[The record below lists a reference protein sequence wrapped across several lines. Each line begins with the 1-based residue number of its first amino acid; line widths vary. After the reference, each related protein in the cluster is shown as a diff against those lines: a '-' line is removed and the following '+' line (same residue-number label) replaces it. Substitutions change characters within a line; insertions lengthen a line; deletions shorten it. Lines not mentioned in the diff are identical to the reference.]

1 MAAISDR
8 HIIKEKIL
16 DNVAK
21 AVKSIQGKYVTADP
35 ENPIFLGNEDE
46 SCQRLC
52 DNLDRVFL
60 HGLKHIQRGYWKVVS
75 EFTNKQTLK
84 DLKHLQHVTTDM
96 GRGRSWLFMA
106 LNDCLLESYIRCY
119 EENIKTVRKYY
130 VKEALLLDQQS
141 VTVLLTLTAGLEYV
155 VFQLEYDLPYLD
167 MGVSARPRSIS
178 QVSSSVDDDRVS
190 LCSMDSIASIR
201 PQAAHSSGDTWSV
214 SDTSDTSIDPNPN
227 SLRSENHVENKAD
240 RLDSV
245 VVDEIENNEDDT
257 GIEVIR
263 LKGHGK
269 HGKKR
274 KSKKNVRRVSTNSPI
289 LREPLNE
296 DEEDS
301 IEVRPM
307 IESEEIPQP
316 KVKVEEEDKEPG
328 YVSKFK
334 EEDKLKDIL
343 SSIGDHDL
351 SHKTNDSEESID
363 DNVENNIQEHSKDES
378 SLMCENNKT
387 PEVDVYKS
395 QSPVEYDFSE
405 VDEDSEIFKNVDT
418 ESVPD
423 NKTLHTQQL
432 GDEIDGNKSPNGNVQ
447 YGSSLSKSHD
457 DSACDIKQ
465 TFKHAHDVQKKGS
478 TEKFQEEADSSAQ
491 GCEETDNDSRD
502 NNSEVTKSASEDLS
516 IYSSS
521 FSAQENSSSASQ
533 MQDRVDHIINQSDVP
548 LQPHMFEEEPE
559 ELALSGEE
567 GSQLHPGEVML
578 ENNTRLELMLNVFD
592 NSEEQ
597 FIRMYVSRLGHT
609 DGDDHPVFILL
620 TDHSIYFLNQNQTD
634 LKFIKDSSVPY
645 SSIDYISLTISDQ
658 VIHIVCKNRRNQYWL
673 TTGSQLV
680 TRSIVDCLQEQMK
693 NHQDSQPMVLSDAKT
708 QMIAL
713 RKHIAKESHCESSD
727 VVIACYSLVHWGS
740 DLESKRDK
748 VDTAFREGHLLYRVM
763 EASGGLSGLSSQIL
777 STVGDPMSL
786 IYGQNQSW
794 KSAFVILRDGMLCM
808 YAEKNGKPTM
818 FVHMGDDCV
827 GCRRASKSDRDHCI
841 EVIKQDGSSWQLA
854 LANETEANDWLQKLC
869 QAVAEGIQKKEASKP
884 SCLPCCAILTSTKL
898 FMFHEDLQISFFRT
912 LGSANIADVIC
923 VLVDPAI
930 NTYCILEFESHDG
943 GLSQDKWVFYFNDEA
958 EKERFLK
965 ALSEIWIKFFQI
977 EEMPVFEIEDFSVQR
992 TCRLTATQLENSM
1005 KVRGQ
1010 KH

>member
-1 MAAISDR
+1 M
-8 HIIKEKIL
+8 
-16 DNVAK
+16 
-21 AVKSIQGKYVTADP
+21 
-35 ENPIFLGNEDE
+35 
-46 SCQRLC
+46 
-52 DNLDRVFL
+52 
-60 HGLKHIQRGYWKVVS
+60 
-75 EFTNKQTLK
+75 
-84 DLKHLQHVTTDM
+84 
-96 GRGRSWLFMA
+96 
-106 LNDCLLESYIRCY
+106 
-119 EENIKTVRKYY
+119 
-130 VKEALLLDQQS
+130 
-141 VTVLLTLTAGLEYV
+141 
-155 VFQLEYDLPYLD
+155 
-167 MGVSARPRSIS
+167 
-178 QVSSSVDDDRVS
+178 
-190 LCSMDSIASIR
+190 
-201 PQAAHSSGDTWSV
+201 
-214 SDTSDTSIDPNPN
+214 
-227 SLRSENHVENKAD
+227 ENKAD

-316 KVKVEEEDKEPG
+316 KVKVEEEDKEPV

-363 DNVENNIQEHSKDES
+363 DNVENNMQEHSKDES

-465 TFKHAHDVQKKGS
+465 TFQYAQDVQKKGS
-478 TEKFQEEADSSAQ
+478 TGKFQEEADSSAQ

-502 NNSEVTKSASEDLS
+502 NSSEVTKSASEDLS

-567 GSQLHPGEVML
+567 GSQLHPGEVM
-578 ENNTRLELMLNVFD
+578 
-592 NSEEQ
+592 
-597 FIRMYVSRLGHT
+597 
-609 DGDDHPVFILL
+609 
-620 TDHSIYFLNQNQTD
+620 
-634 LKFIKDSSVPY
+634 
-645 SSIDYISLTISDQ
+645 
-658 VIHIVCKNRRNQYWL
+658 
-673 TTGSQLV
+673 
-680 TRSIVDCLQEQMK
+680 
-693 NHQDSQPMVLSDAKT
+693 
-708 QMIAL
+708 
-713 RKHIAKESHCESSD
+713 
-727 VVIACYSLVHWGS
+727 
-740 DLESKRDK
+740 
-748 VDTAFREGHLLYRVM
+748 
-763 EASGGLSGLSSQIL
+763 
-777 STVGDPMSL
+777 
-786 IYGQNQSW
+786 
-794 KSAFVILRDGMLCM
+794 
-808 YAEKNGKPTM
+808 
-818 FVHMGDDCV
+818 
-827 GCRRASKSDRDHCI
+827 
-841 EVIKQDGSSWQLA
+841 
-854 LANETEANDWLQKLC
+854 
-869 QAVAEGIQKKEASKP
+869 
-884 SCLPCCAILTSTKL
+884 
-898 FMFHEDLQISFFRT
+898 
-912 LGSANIADVIC
+912 
-923 VLVDPAI
+923 
-930 NTYCILEFESHDG
+930 
-943 GLSQDKWVFYFNDEA
+943 
-958 EKERFLK
+958 
-965 ALSEIWIKFFQI
+965 
-977 EEMPVFEIEDFSVQR
+977 
-992 TCRLTATQLENSM
+992 
-1005 KVRGQ
+1005 
-1010 KH
+1010 

>member
-8 HIIKEKIL
+8 HIIKERIL

-21 AVKSIQGKYVTADP
+21 AVKSIQGKCVTADP
-35 ENPIFLGNEDE
+35 ENPVYLGNEDE
-46 SCQRLC
+46 SCQKLC

-75 EFTNKQTLK
+75 EFTDKQTLK
-84 DLKHLQHVTTDM
+84 DLKHLQHVTTDL

-155 VFQLEYDLPYLD
+155 VFQLEYDLPYID
-167 MGVSARPRSIS
+167 MGVSPRPRSIS
-178 QVSSSVDDDRVS
+178 QISSSVDDDRVS
-190 LCSMDSIASIR
+190 LCSMDSVASIR
-201 PQAAHSSGDTWSV
+201 PLGVHSSGDTLSV
-214 SDTSDTSIDPNPN
+214 SDTSETSIDPNPN
-227 SLRSENHVENKAD
+227 SLKGENHVENKAD

-245 VVDEIENNEDDT
+245 VVEEIENHNKDT

-269 HGKKR
+269 KKR
-274 KSKKNVRRVSTNSPI
+274 KAKKSVRRTINNSPI
-289 LREPLNE
+289 LNEPLNE
-296 DEEDS
+296 GEEDS
-301 IEVRPM
+301 IETVHKV
-307 IESEEIPQP
+307 ESVENPLS
-316 KVKVEEEDKEPG
+316 KGKVEEKDKEPG
-328 YVSKFK
+328 YVSEFK

-343 SSIGDHDL
+343 SSIGDRDL
-351 SHKTNDSEESID
+351 SLKTSHSEESLEAKM
-363 DNVENNIQEHSKDES
+363 NNAENDTEDHTKDES
-378 SLMCENNKT
+378 SVTCENNET

-395 QSPVEYDFSE
+395 PSPVEYDFSE
-405 VDEDSEIFKNVDT
+405 VDEDGEILKNDDKK
-418 ESVPD
+418 SVPE
-423 NKTLHTQQL
+423 NKTLHTNQFC
-432 GDEIDGNKSPNGNVQ
+432 DEMDGNTSSLNGNVQ
-447 YGSSLSKSHD
+447 YSFPLSKSSD
-457 DSACDIKQ
+457 NSDCDIKQ
-465 TFKHAHDVQKKGS
+465 TFENMQGMQKKGS
-478 TEKFQEEADSSAQ
+478 SERFQKEADRSAQ
-491 GCEETDNDSRD
+491 GCEERESGSQDK
-502 NNSEVTKSASEDLS
+502 NSDMTNSASEDLS
-516 IYSSS
+516 IYSQS
-521 FSAQENSSSASQ
+521 FSAVENPSSASQ
-533 MQDRVDHIINQSDVP
+533 MQDLVDNIINQSDVS

-559 ELALSGEE
+559 ETVLGGEE
-567 GSQLHPGEVML
+567 GSHLYPGEVML

-609 DGDDHPVFILL
+609 DGDDHPVFMLL
-620 TDHSIYFLNQNQTD
+620 TDHNIYLLNQSQTD
-634 LKFIKDSSVPY
+634 FKFMKDSCVPY

-693 NHQDSQPMVLSDAKT
+693 NHQDSQLTVLSDAKT

-713 RKHIAKESHCESSD
+713 RKHIAKEIHCESSD
-727 VVIACYSLVHWGS
+727 VVVACYSLVHWGS
-740 DLESKRDK
+740 DLEAKRHK
-748 VDTAFREGHLLYRVM
+748 VDTAFREGHLLYRVV
-763 EASGGLSGLSSQIL
+763 EASGGLSGLSSQII
-777 STVGDPMSL
+777 STVHDPKSL
-786 IYGQNQSW
+786 LYGQSW

-869 QAVAEGIQKKEASKP
+869 QAVAEGLQKKEASKP

-898 FMFHEDLQISFFRT
+898 FIFHEDLQISFFRT

-923 VLVDPAI
+923 VLVDPSI
-930 NTYCILEFESHDG
+930 NTFCILEFESHDG
-943 GLSQDKWVFYFNDEA
+943 GLSQDKWVFYFNDKA
-958 EKERFLK
+958 EKGRFLK
-965 ALSEIWIKFFQI
+965 ALSDIWIDFFQI
-977 EEMPVFEIEDFSVQR
+977 EEMPVYEIEDFSLQR

>member
-35 ENPIFLGNEDE
+35 ENPVFLGNEDE

-301 IEVRPM
+301 IEGRPM
-307 IESEEIPQP
+307 IESEENPQP
-316 KVKVEEEDKEPG
+316 KVNVQEEDKEPG

-405 VDEDSEIFKNVDT
+405 VNEI
-418 ESVPD
+418 
-423 NKTLHTQQL
+423 
-432 GDEIDGNKSPNGNVQ
+432 
-447 YGSSLSKSHD
+447 
-457 DSACDIKQ
+457 
-465 TFKHAHDVQKKGS
+465 
-478 TEKFQEEADSSAQ
+478 
-491 GCEETDNDSRD
+491 
-502 NNSEVTKSASEDLS
+502 
-516 IYSSS
+516 
-521 FSAQENSSSASQ
+521 
-533 MQDRVDHIINQSDVP
+533 
-548 LQPHMFEEEPE
+548 
-559 ELALSGEE
+559 
-567 GSQLHPGEVML
+567 
-578 ENNTRLELMLNVFD
+578 
-592 NSEEQ
+592 
-597 FIRMYVSRLGHT
+597 
-609 DGDDHPVFILL
+609 
-620 TDHSIYFLNQNQTD
+620 
-634 LKFIKDSSVPY
+634 
-645 SSIDYISLTISDQ
+645 
-658 VIHIVCKNRRNQYWL
+658 
-673 TTGSQLV
+673 
-680 TRSIVDCLQEQMK
+680 SIV
-693 NHQDSQPMVLSDAKT
+693 
-708 QMIAL
+708 
-713 RKHIAKESHCESSD
+713 
-727 VVIACYSLVHWGS
+727 
-740 DLESKRDK
+740 
-748 VDTAFREGHLLYRVM
+748 
-763 EASGGLSGLSSQIL
+763 
-777 STVGDPMSL
+777 
-786 IYGQNQSW
+786 
-794 KSAFVILRDGMLCM
+794 
-808 YAEKNGKPTM
+808 
-818 FVHMGDDCV
+818 
-827 GCRRASKSDRDHCI
+827 
-841 EVIKQDGSSWQLA
+841 
-854 LANETEANDWLQKLC
+854 
-869 QAVAEGIQKKEASKP
+869 
-884 SCLPCCAILTSTKL
+884 
-898 FMFHEDLQISFFRT
+898 
-912 LGSANIADVIC
+912 
-923 VLVDPAI
+923 
-930 NTYCILEFESHDG
+930 YC
-943 GLSQDKWVFYFNDEA
+943 
-958 EKERFLK
+958 
-965 ALSEIWIKFFQI
+965 
-977 EEMPVFEIEDFSVQR
+977 
-992 TCRLTATQLENSM
+992 
-1005 KVRGQ
+1005 
-1010 KH
+1010 